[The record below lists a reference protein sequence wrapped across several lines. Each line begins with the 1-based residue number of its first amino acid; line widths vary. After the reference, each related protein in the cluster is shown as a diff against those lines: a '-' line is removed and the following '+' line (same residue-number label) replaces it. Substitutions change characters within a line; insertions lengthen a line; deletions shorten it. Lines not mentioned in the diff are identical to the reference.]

1 MTNSIILVIAV
12 AKISLSVGLIRSR
25 TTFNF
30 LHLQEVNFRKKHTY
44 VGEELNIVVENRKIK
59 TIGWREPIQH
69 LDLSSFCFR
78 NEGEIKFNYAFLSI
92 PLITVAT
99 WTAGRSSR

>member
-12 AKISLSVGLIRSR
+12 AKISLSVGLIR

-30 LHLQEVNFRKKHTY
+30 LHLQEVNFRKKHAY
-44 VGEELNIVVENRKIK
+44 VREELNIIVENRKIK